1 MLHVLGSQQKV
12 CDKTTRRQLLQAGGA
27 GLLGLT
33 VPRLLAAE
41 EVQPLATRRAKSVIF
56 LFLFGGPSQFETFDM
71 KPDAPSDL
79 RGPYSPIASR
89 TPGLRI
95 CEHLPLTASVSDKF
109 CVIRNMSHPVNSHQ
123 GGSYYI
129 QTGHRPPSP
138 ESVVPT
144 PGDRPSLGSLVEYL
158 SQRSGSRVGQPL
170 PHYFVVPN
178 YLGRLHVGGH
188 WRFPGEYAGWLGRPY
203 DPMTTVVDKKNE
215 QDNPYYRAC
224 SDAELT
230 FQLQGQT
237 NGGGLALDRSNR
249 RQSLLGQFDAQRR
262 VADQI
267 DAYQDF
273 DKLQRRALSLVTD
286 GGINRTLDIR
296 RESQKLR
303 DRYGRNLFGQSTLMA
318 RRLVEAGVRF
328 ATVHWD
334 QVDGYNWDSH
344 RSNHYLEKYLLPG
357 LDQALSALLIDLDD
371 RGLLDETLVVCL
383 GEMGR
388 TPRPNKQWGRDHWSN
403 LFPAIV
409 AGGGIRGGTLYG
421 KSDSTASAPDGTPTT
436 PEDLA
441 ATIYHAL
448 GINPAIQVNDP
459 LGRPTPLVTDGN
471 PLVELFG

>member
-267 DAYQDF
+267 DV
-273 DKLQRRALSLVTD
+273 LD
-286 GGINRTLDIR
+286 GGRIVNAEGRVNEEQTFGRVSAWVDY
-296 RESQKLR
+296 SGPVTR
-303 DRYGRNLFGQSTLMA
+303 DA
-318 RRLVEAGVRF
+318 VAGVSVF
-328 ATVHWD
+328 PIPES
-334 QVDGYNWDSH
+334 DGHPWH
-344 RSNHYLEKYLLPG
+344 
-357 LDQALSALLIDLDD
+357 
-371 RGLLDETLVVCL
+371 T
-383 GEMGR
+383 
-388 TPRPNKQWGRDHWSN
+388 RD
-403 LFPAIV
+403 
-409 AGGGIRGGTLYG
+409 YG
-421 KSDSTASAPDGTPTT
+421 PMW
-436 PEDLA
+436 
-441 ATIYHAL
+441 
-448 GINPAIQVNDP
+448 INPWQHEPMTLHPGQTYTIGARFVAHDGSCEDADVAR
-459 LGRPTPLVTDGN
+459 LFRGFREGR
-471 PLVELFG
+471 